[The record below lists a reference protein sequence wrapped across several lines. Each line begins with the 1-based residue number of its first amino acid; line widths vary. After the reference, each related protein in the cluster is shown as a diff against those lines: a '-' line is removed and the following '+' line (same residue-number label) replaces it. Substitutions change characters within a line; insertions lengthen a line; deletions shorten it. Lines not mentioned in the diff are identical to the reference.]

1 MRQETHQVN
10 IIEESRMTPATDAV
24 IRELLCICF
33 PLDINVFSQ
42 TRYWHGSVPT
52 YSLIQEENGRIL
64 GHVGV
69 VVRLVRCGNSPS
81 LVAGIQ
87 NLAVRPELRG
97 SGVGCQLVVESMK
110 EARRRNIVWG
120 LLFCVP
126 ELETFYGNLG
136 WHVVHDTVKA
146 KDEPGRD
153 SPILGRNICMS
164 KCVGSSPFPRG
175 EIHLEGADW

>member
-1 MRQETHQVN
+1 
-10 IIEESRMTPATDAV
+10 MTPATDAV

-42 TRYWHGSVPT
+42 TRYWHGSAPA
-52 YSLIQEENGRIL
+52 YSLIQEQNGRIL
-64 GHVGV
+64 GHVGIV
-69 VVRLVRCGNSPS
+69 LRLVRCGNTPA

-97 SGVGCQLVVESMK
+97 SGVGRQLVVESMK
-110 EARRRNIVWG
+110 EARRRNIGWG

-126 ELETFYGNLG
+126 ELEKFYGTLG
-136 WHVVHDTVKA
+136 WRVLHNIVMMK
-146 KDEPGRD
+146 EEQGRD
-153 SPILGRNICMS
+153 LQISGKNICMS

-175 EIHLEGADW
+175 DIHLQGADW